1 MLPQS
6 RMGRLSSSAAR
17 PSWASWPAAFR
28 KAEFL
33 EEEAPRLET
42 WLTRRMNGKMGYM
55 ENHFDKRL
63 DPRLLVDGAK
73 SVISLLLNYYPPR
86 KTSSPTIR
94 SKSANTPTAATT
106 TSSSKTS

>member
-6 RMGRLSSSAAR
+6 E
-17 PSWASWPAAFR
+17 WASFIKRRAAELGFMACGIS

-73 SVISLLLNYYPPR
+73 SVISLCSTTTPR
-86 KTSSPTIR
+86 RRTSNPTTP
-94 SKSANTPTAATT
+94 SKSASTPTAATT